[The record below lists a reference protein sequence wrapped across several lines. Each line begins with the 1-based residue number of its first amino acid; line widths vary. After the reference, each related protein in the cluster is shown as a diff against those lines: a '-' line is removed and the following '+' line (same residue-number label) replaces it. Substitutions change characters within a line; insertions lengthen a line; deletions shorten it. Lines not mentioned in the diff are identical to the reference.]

1 MVQLIV
7 NNNHY
12 SRIVSPESIL
22 KLTNEEENQLKKI
35 GIEKLTYLHNLLINS
50 SASSVSFRIPSHHG
64 YTEFTM
70 SINDK
75 AIYIEFPKCMV
86 SCRAILATF
95 KNSDK
100 FMKVNFDVQL
110 FSDFLQDYAVIEK
123 NLIGMLKV
131 VSERKEATLSK
142 VDKVAKALGI
152 TEAIKVS
159 VNEELESNVTISP
172 QEETKQKV
180 GEIHIDGQVIKIIT
194 DDEITIV
201 KPKQKSLGSGKNGV

>member
-12 SRIVSPESIL
+12 SHIVSPKSIL
-22 KLTNEEENQLKKI
+22 KLTNEEENQLKKV

-64 YTEFTM
+64 CTEFTM
-70 SINDK
+70 NINDK
-75 AIYIEFPKCMV
+75 AIYIEFSKYME
-86 SCRAILATF
+86 SRRAILATF
-95 KNSDK
+95 KNPDK
-100 FMKVNFDVQL
+100 FIKVNFDVQL
-110 FSDFLQDYAVIEK
+110 FSDFLQDYATIEK

-131 VSERKEATLSK
+131 VSKDKEATLSK
-142 VDKVAKALGI
+142 VDKVAKALGLN
-152 TEAIKVS
+152 EEIKVT
-159 VNEELESNVTISP
+159 VNEELEPNVTISP

-180 GEIHIDGQVIKIIT
+180 GEIHVDGQVIKIIT

-201 KPKQKSLGSGKNGV
+201 KPKQKSLGSGKNGI

>member
-12 SRIVSPESIL
+12 SHIVSPKSIL
-22 KLTNEEENQLKKI
+22 KLTDEEENQLKKV

-64 YTEFTM
+64 CTEFTM
-70 SINDK
+70 NINDK
-75 AIYIEFPKCMV
+75 AIYIEFSKYME
-86 SCRAILATF
+86 SRHAILATF
-95 KNSDK
+95 KNPDK
-100 FMKVNFDVQL
+100 FIKVNFDVQL
-110 FSDFLQDYAVIEK
+110 FSDFLQDYATIEK

-131 VSERKEATLSK
+131 VSKD
-142 VDKVAKALGI
+142 DKVAKALGLN
-152 TEAIKVS
+152 EAIKVT
-159 VNEELESNVTISP
+159 VNEELVPDVTISS

-180 GEIHIDGQVIKIIT
+180 GEIHVDGQVIKIIT

-201 KPKQKSLGSGKNGV
+201 KPKQKSLGSGKNGI